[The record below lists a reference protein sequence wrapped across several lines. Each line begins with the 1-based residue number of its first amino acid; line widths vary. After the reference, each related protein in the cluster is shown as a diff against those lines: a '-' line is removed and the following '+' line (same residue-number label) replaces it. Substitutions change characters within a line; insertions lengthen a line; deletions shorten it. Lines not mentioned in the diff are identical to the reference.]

1 MVNCVPVRVGQNA
14 TRSLCL
20 LRASFQDTF
29 FEDVDRMKRAYVTT
43 LCNGEGY
50 LPGVEAL
57 GKSIEAHGTTV
68 PRIVLVTADVSEKA
82 QRRLTEQGWQVR
94 PVEPLSNPNP
104 QTVHLFERFQNV
116 YTKLRA
122 WELVDIDKIV
132 LLDADLITL
141 QNIDDLFE
149 RPSPSAAPDFFLPDR
164 FNSGLMVI
172 EPSTDVFQR
181 MLDALWDT
189 PSYDGGDQGF
199 LNVFF
204 PDWYGMDVSHRLPA
218 GYNLQSFIFQFLQ
231 GHPSLEAALRREA
244 KVIHYSVQKP
254 WQAKASFTG
263 GSQEWWDAYFG
274 AHPEKASAW
283 KRRWHAMEDW
293 TFDHAVAAIIK

>member
-1 MVNCVPVRVGQNA
+1 
-14 TRSLCL
+14 
-20 LRASFQDTF
+20 
-29 FEDVDRMKRAYVTT
+29 MKTAYVTT

-57 GKSIEAHGTTV
+57 GKSLEAHESTV
-68 PRIVLVTADVSEKA
+68 QRIVLVTADVPSEA
-82 QRRLTEQGWQVR
+82 RTRLTGEGWAIREVD
-94 PVEPLSNPNP
+94 PLTNPNP
-104 QTVHLFERFQNV
+104 LTSQLFERVRDV

-122 WELVDIDKIV
+122 WQLVDLDKIV

-149 RPSPSAAPDFFLPDR
+149 RPAIAAAPDFFLPDR

-172 EPSTDVFQR
+172 EPSTEVFER
-181 MLDALWDT
+181 MLDALWET

-199 LNVFF
+199 LNVFY
-204 PDWYGMDVSHRLPA
+204 PTWYAMDISHRLPA
-218 GYNLQSFIFQFLQ
+218 GYNLQNFIFQFLR
-231 GHPSLEAALRREA
+231 GHPSLREALLREA

-254 WQAKASFTG
+254 WLAKPVLTG
-263 GSQEWWDAYFG
+263 GSEAWWNAYFS
-274 AHPEKASAW
+274 AHPEEANEW

-293 TFDHAVAAIIK
+293 TFDHAVSAILK

>member
-1 MVNCVPVRVGQNA
+1 MRI
-14 TRSLCL
+14 
-20 LRASFQDTF
+20 
-29 FEDVDRMKRAYVTT
+29 AYVTT

-57 GKSIEAHGTTV
+57 GKSLEVHGTKV
-68 PRIVLVTADVSEKA
+68 PRLVLVTADVSQGTRA
-82 QRRLTEQGWQVR
+82 RLSRQGWEIRQ
-94 PVEPLSNPNP
+94 VEPLDNPNP
-104 QTVHLFERFQNV
+104 DTVRLFERFRNV
-116 YTKLRA
+116 FTKLRA
-122 WELVDIDKIV
+122 WQLEDVDKVV

-141 QNIDDLFE
+141 QNIDDLFD
-149 RPSPSAAPDFFLPDR
+149 RPSISAAPDFFLPDR

-172 EPSTDVFQR
+172 EPSATMFGRIVES
-181 MLDALWDT
+181 LWDT

-204 PDWYGMDVSHRLPA
+204 SNWYELDASHRLPA
-218 GYNLQSFIFQFLQ
+218 GYNLQNFIFQFLQ
-231 GHPSLEAALRREA
+231 GHPSLKRALQNEA

-254 WQAKASFTG
+254 WQAKAAFTG
-263 GSQEWWDAYFG
+263 GSKAWWDAYFG
-274 AHPEKASAW
+274 ANPDQASEW

>member
-1 MVNCVPVRVGQNA
+1 
-14 TRSLCL
+14 
-20 LRASFQDTF
+20 
-29 FEDVDRMKRAYVTT
+29 MKTAYVTT

-57 GKSIEAHGTTV
+57 GKSLEAHGTKI
-68 PRIVLVTADVSEKA
+68 PRIVLVTADVTAEARK
-82 QRRLTEQGWQVR
+82 RLTEQGWQVR
-94 PVEPLSNPNP
+94 EVEPLENPNP
-104 QTVHLFERFQNV
+104 DTAQLFERFRSV

-122 WELVDIDKIV
+122 WELVEIDKVV
-132 LLDADLITL
+132 LLDADMITL

-149 RPSPSAAPDFFLPDR
+149 RPSISAAPDFFLPDR

-172 EPSTDVFQR
+172 DPSTETFER
-181 MLDALWDT
+181 MLEALWDT

-199 LNVFF
+199 LNIFHSN
-204 PDWYGMDVSHRLPA
+204 WYAMNVSHRLPA
-218 GYNLQSFIFQFLQ
+218 GYNLQNFIFQFLQ
-231 GHPSLEAALRREA
+231 GHPSLKKVLLREA

-254 WQAKASFTG
+254 WLAKPALTG
-263 GSQEWWDAYFG
+263 GSEAWWDAYFS
-274 AHPEKASAW
+274 AYPERAKEW